1 MLCSGVG
8 SVVISLVE
16 RGRERIGTEEAPD
29 RLVELGRWYVG
40 EHDRLLRFA
49 VVVCGNR
56 HAAEDLVQEA
66 FVRCCLAGA
75 EVGPTLGAYVRRAI
89 VNLTRSAWRRRANER
104 IALSKLDPREHHD
117 PPEDRSAMW
126 TAILEL
132 SPRQRAVIALRY
144 YEDLSEAEIATTLGI
159 STGNVKK
166 HADRARTRLRQI
178 LEREV
183 DDELR

>member
-1 MLCSGVG
+1 MIG
-8 SVVISLVE
+8 LVE
-16 RGRERIGTEEAPD
+16 RGRERIGIEEAPD
-29 RLVELGRWYVG
+29 RLVELGRWYVA

-75 EVGPTLGAYVRRAI
+75 EVGPTLGAYVRRTI
-89 VNLTRSAWRRRANER
+89 VNLTRSAWRRRTNER
-104 IALSKLDPREHHD
+104 IAISRLDHSEQHEAL
-117 PPEDRSAMW
+117 EDRSAMW
-126 TAILEL
+126 SAILEL

-144 YEDLSEAEIATTLGI
+144 YEDLSESDIATALGI
-159 STGNVKK
+159 SPGNVKK

-183 DDELR
+183 NDDLR

>member
-1 MLCSGVG
+1 MPCSGVG

-16 RGRERIGTEEAPD
+16 RGRERIGTEESPD

-56 HAAEDLVQEA
+56 HNAEDLVQEA

-75 EVGPTLGAYVRRAI
+75 AVSPTLGAYVRRAI
-89 VNLTRSAWRRRANER
+89 VNLTRSAWRRRTNER
-104 IALSKLDPREHHD
+104 VAISRLNHVEHRTA
-117 PPEDRSAMW
+117 PEERSAMW

-132 SPRQRAVIALRY
+132 SPQQRAVIALRY
-144 YEDLSEAEIATTLGI
+144 YEDLSEAEIAATLGI
-159 STGNVKK
+159 SPGNVKK

-183 DDELR
+183 TDELR